1 MGGFVLFGP
10 VLGTALL
17 ISLSIGNANTI
28 PPSVAGAGVDLT
40 LVHSGLLADEP
51 FADPEPMR
59 TFEDRFELDPLAP
72 TDGSAWTEVGDD
84 GLEVGVQEHEGW
96 EGYFAVTHDLY
107 PADSVFHVD
116 MEAIPAVLDG
126 SGIGEA
132 VFAVQ
137 TGSTKITSDVN
148 FLAVNTYSS
157 GDRLRWQVGYSAA
170 KYEDARRTSLA
181 ELDDPTPSQIPDH
194 PVGVTLRTDG
204 YHSLDVYLDET
215 EVLATSTLD
224 MFVEPPLQAYLEV
237 QAKDTAY
244 TSRFTN
250 FWVTA
255 SDTML
260 LEGLPEGTEV
270 RLGTEADLIASSTAG
285 ADGSASLE
293 LPLPRAHGTAAL
305 NLRLPGEDRRRE
317 VSGSFTY
324 SGGDRYEATIDR
336 VR

>member
-1 MGGFVLFGP
+1 MGGFVLAGP
-10 VLGTALL
+10 LLGTALL
-17 ISLSIGNANTI
+17 VSLSIGNANTV
-28 PPSVAGAGVDLT
+28 PPSVVGAGVELT

-51 FADPEPMR
+51 FSDPEHMR

-72 TDGSAWTEVGDD
+72 TDGTAWTEVGRD
-84 GLEVGVQEHEGW
+84 GLEVGVREHEGW

-107 PADSVFHVD
+107 PADSVFHTD
-116 MEAIPAVLDG
+116 MEAMPAVLDG
-126 SGIGEA
+126 GGIGEA

-157 GDRLRWQVGYSAA
+157 DDHLRWQVGYSAA

-181 ELDDPTPSQIPDH
+181 EVDDLSPALIPDH

-204 YHSLDVYLDET
+204 YHSLDVYVDET
-215 EVLATSTLD
+215 RVLSTSELD

-237 QAKDTAY
+237 QAKDVVY

-255 SDTML
+255 SDTLL

-270 RLGTEADLIASSTAG
+270 RLGTEADRIASATAG
-285 ADGSASLE
+285 AEGRASLE

-305 NLRLPGEDRRRE
+305 NLRLPGEDRWRE

-336 VR
+336 DR